1 MERLSNNKLVEV
13 LGFYFPNAE
22 NSILLKKFKDNVFLV
37 GLGDKK
43 YVVKEYLPV
52 FTPERLSFFEELQN
66 FTSEK
71 INVLPRV
78 ITTPE
83 HKLNVQLGGFGYDL
97 TEFVK
102 SENFEKNKV
111 KDVGKFFFDIG
122 SFVGNLH
129 STFSEFEN
137 SGYPTIKS
145 LLNIVPNTPSHMINL
160 LKDYKEVGVDE
171 SWFRI
176 VEDKI
181 TMVGHYTPIM
191 NSFGKLPQ
199 KIVHGDLYLKN
210 ILLDKNQKVVGL
222 IDFAQAG
229 TFFRCYEVMRSMVQT
244 NRFFQHVDIDPLYLK
259 SFLRGY
265 LNKYSLDKVEL
276 KNMLD
281 LYIYI
286 QASDVSFL
294 DIDTIKNGNEEVR
307 EYARYRFDS
316 LNSLHKNHWLLS
328 KSINELMHN

>member
-1 MERLSNNKLVEV
+1 M
-13 LGFYFPNAE
+13 
-22 NSILLKKFKDNVFLV
+22 
-37 GLGDKK
+37 GLDDKK
-43 YVVKEYLPV
+43 YVVKEYSPV
-52 FTPERLSFFEELQN
+52 FTPERLNFFEELQN

-78 ITTPE
+78 TTTLE
-83 HKLNVQLGGFGYDL
+83 HKLNVQLDGFGYDL

-102 SENFEKNKV
+102 SENFEKSKV
-111 KDVGKFFFDIG
+111 KDVGRFFFDIG

-129 STFSEFEN
+129 SIFSEFEN
-137 SGYPTIKS
+137 SGYPTTKS
-145 LLNIVPNTPSHMINL
+145 LLNIVPNTPIHMINL
-160 LKDYKEVGVDE
+160 LKDYKEAGVDE
-171 SWFRI
+171 SWVRI

-181 TMVGHYTPIM
+181 TIVGHYFPIV
-191 NSFGKLPQ
+191 NLFGKLPQ

-210 ILLDKNQKVVGL
+210 ILLDENLKVVGL
-222 IDFAQAG
+222 IDFEQAG
-229 TFFRCYEVMRSMVQT
+229 TFFRCYEVMRSIVQT

-259 SFLRGY
+259 SFLKGY
-265 LNKYSLDKVEL
+265 LNKYSLDEVEL

-316 LNSLHKNHWLLS
+316 LNSLHNNHQLLS
-328 KSINELMHN
+328 RSINELWQN